1 MNRLALALLALLFAF
16 QAEPA
21 GKFALSIDNIMRGPQ
36 LYGCEPTGIRWS
48 GDGARIYF
56 HWKQAS
62 DPRIKPADTYVVARD
77 GSVLRKLTDAEAKLA
92 PPAAGNS
99 TRDKQRT
106 VYARDGDIFL
116 YDAASGTT
124 RQITK
129 TDDAETNPRF
139 THDEKRV
146 AFTRGNNLYVIALD
160 SGATEQMTDIRP
172 AGTPPPPEDEKGT
185 A

>member
-1 MNRLALALLALLFAF
+1 MKRLALFLWASLFAF
-16 QAEPA
+16 QANPA
-21 GKFALSIDNIMRGPQ
+21 GKFALTIDSIMRGPQ
-36 LYGCEPTGIRWS
+36 LYGYEPTGVRWS

-56 HWKQAS
+56 QWKQAS

-77 GSVLRKLTDAEAKLA
+77 GSGLRKLTDDEVKLA

-106 VYARDGDIFL
+106 VYARDSDIFL
-116 YDAASGTT
+116 YDASNGTT

-172 AGTPPPPEDEKGT
+172 AGTPRPPDE
-185 A
+185 